1 MNKPA
6 SHTTGARVFFWLAV
20 ILAGLNLF
28 RFVFSGWAAD
38 DLFAGAGF
46 VLIAYGAT
54 RNGFGRPVDA
64 DGEPLPVDRRGRMA
78 TLGGM
83 ALVVVG
89 LVLEAG
95 ARA

>member
-1 MNKPA
+1 MIR
-6 SHTTGARVFFWLAV
+6 STHSTGAKVFFWLAV

-46 VLIAYGAT
+46 ALIAYGAT

-64 DGEPLPVDRRGRMA
+64 DGEPLPVDPRGRMA

-95 ARA
+95 ARG

>member
-1 MNKPA
+1 MDKPA
-6 SHTTGARVFFWLAV
+6 SHSTAARVFFWLAV

-28 RFVFSGWAAD
+28 RFFFSGWALD

-54 RNGFGRPVDA
+54 RNGFGRPVDE
-64 DGEPLPVDRRGRMA
+64 DGEPLPVDPRARIA
-78 TLGGM
+78 TLAGM

-95 ARA
+95 ARG